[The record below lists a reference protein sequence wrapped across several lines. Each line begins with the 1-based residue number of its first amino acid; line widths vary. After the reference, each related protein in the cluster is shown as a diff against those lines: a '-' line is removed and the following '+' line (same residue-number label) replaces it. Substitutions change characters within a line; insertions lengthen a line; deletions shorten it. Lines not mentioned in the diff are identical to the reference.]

1 MLWVLLYVD
10 LVNNFVNAAFVA
22 PKVSFFLFIIY
33 LICRMYTEVHV
44 EDVAISLFIK
54 KMSDDYSG
62 DYTCQATY
70 AGNKQLSS
78 SVSLSTFREF
88 TNVL

>member
-1 MLWVLLYVD
+1 
-10 LVNNFVNAAFVA
+10 
-22 PKVSFFLFIIY
+22 
-33 LICRMYTEVHV
+33 MYTEVHV